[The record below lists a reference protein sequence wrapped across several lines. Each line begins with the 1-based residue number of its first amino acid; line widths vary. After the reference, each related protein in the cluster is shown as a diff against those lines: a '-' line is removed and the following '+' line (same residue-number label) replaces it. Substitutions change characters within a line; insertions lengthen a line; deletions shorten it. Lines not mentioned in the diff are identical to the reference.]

1 MQPTDTKTRVLYL
14 SYDGMTDPLGQS
26 QVIPYLQGLSKAGY
40 SFTLI
45 SFEKE
50 GRFEKNRDTIAAL
63 LKESNIDWVPL
74 PYTKKPPVLSTI
86 WDLRQM
92 KKTAISL
99 HLKKGFKII
108 HCRSYISA
116 MVGMDMQKQF
126 GVKFIFD
133 MRGFYADER
142 VEGGIWKLSNPVFK
156 QVYNFFKRKEQQFFS
171 TANYTISL
179 TKKGRDIIHT
189 WKNIKNQ
196 PIPIQVIPCCA
207 DLDLFSEKSID
218 AGLLQQLRQQFNLTG
233 NQFVLNYLGS
243 VGTWY
248 MLDEMLDFFKCL
260 LTIRPN
266 AKFLFIT
273 GEPAS
278 DILTKAKIK
287 GIPEASFIITPAPHK
302 QVPTY
307 LALSQCSIFFIKPVF
322 SKSASSPTKQGE
334 IMGMGM
340 PHICNA
346 GVGDVDDI
354 IDEKSGV
361 LLKTL
366 NTAEYEKAIQ
376 KMLSTTFDKDYIR
389 FRSQQIYS
397 LSTGVENYRKVY
409 KAVLGV

>member
-1 MQPTDTKTRVLYL
+1 MQPADTPINVLYL

-26 QVIPYLQGLSKAGY
+26 QVIPYLQGLTKAGY

-45 SFEKE
+45 SFEKPE
-50 GRFEKNRDTIAAL
+50 RFEKSNTIIAAL

-74 PYTKKPPVLSTI
+74 PYTKKPPVLSTL

-92 KKTAISL
+92 KKTAFSL
-99 HLKKGFKII
+99 HRKKQFKII

-116 MVGMDMQKQF
+116 MVGMDMQKQL

-142 VEGGIWKLSNPVFK
+142 VEGGIWNLSNPVFK

-179 TKKGRDIIHT
+179 TQKGRDIIHS

-233 NQFVLNYLGS
+233 NEFVLNYLGS

-248 MLDEMLDFFKCL
+248 MLDEMLDFFKVL
-260 LTIRPN
+260 LQFRPD
-266 AKFLFIT
+266 ARFLFIT
-273 GEPAS
+273 GEPAA
-278 DILTKAKIK
+278 DILLKAKVK
-287 GIPEASFIITPAPHK
+287 GIPETAFIITPAPHK

-340 PHICNA
+340 PHVCNA

-361 LLKTL
+361 LIKTL
-366 NTAEYEKAIQ
+366 NASGYETAVQ
-376 KMLSTTFDKDYIR
+376 KMLNTAFDKTYIR
-389 FRSQQIYS
+389 SRSQQIYS
-397 LSTGVENYRKVY
+397 LSAGVKKYLDVY
-409 KAVLGV
+409 HAVLK